1 MGRTMKLHKNA
12 LVCAIT
18 LIFTLSISSKFHA
31 TKAAGF
37 SIDLI
42 HRDSLQS
49 PSLHSSFEGLQ
60 SSLHRSL
67 HRAKTLIRGHSPQS
81 AEADVVSGG
90 GEYLMR
96 FGLGS
101 PKVQTLAIADTGSDL
116 TWIQCTPCKRCFK
129 QEAPLF
135 VPTKSSTY
143 KPVPCH
149 SNTCNSLDST
159 TCNGVKG
166 TCGYM
171 ISYGDRSYSSGEIAT
186 ETITLGNNV
195 TIPRVIIGCGH
206 NDLGTFDAKTS
217 GIVGLGGGKESLVR
231 QMGPSIRG
239 KFSYC
244 LIPLTERATKPS
256 KMHFGNEAVVAGA
269 GVATT
274 PIVAKTPA
282 TYYYLTLQGMS
293 VGSQRFHLD
302 SSSYDQYDHESEK
315 LKGRE
320 GNIIID
326 SGTTL
331 TYLPSELY
339 RQVETAVKRQV
350 RLKPIQPELEQLSL
364 CYAATEDV
372 EKHIPEITAHFKGAD
387 VKLKHYNT
395 FVRLSEKSVCFAFT
409 PSSSLA
415 IYGNIAQMDFL
426 IGYDLE
432 KKTVSFKPTD
442 CSSNA

>member
-1 MGRTMKLHKNA
+1 
-12 LVCAIT
+12 
-18 LIFTLSISSKFHA
+18 
-31 TKAAGF
+31 
-37 SIDLI
+37 
-42 HRDSLQS
+42 
-49 PSLHSSFEGLQ
+49 
-60 SSLHRSL
+60 
-67 HRAKTLIRGHSPQS
+67 
-81 AEADVVSGG
+81 
-90 GEYLMR
+90 MR
-96 FGLGS
+96 FGLGT

-116 TWIQCTPCKRCFK
+116 TWIQCTPCKQCYK
-129 QEAPLF
+129 QKAPLF
-135 VPTKSSTY
+135 VPTRSSTY

-149 SNTCNSLDST
+149 SDTCNSLDSAS
-159 TCNGVKG
+159 CNGDKG

-171 ISYGDRSYSSGEIAT
+171 ISYGDRSHSSGEVAT
-186 ETITLGNNV
+186 ETVTLGNNV
-195 TIPRVIIGCGH
+195 TLPRVIIGCGH
-206 NDLGTFDAKTS
+206 NDLGTFNDETS
-217 GIVGLGGGKESLVR
+217 GIVGLGGGKESLIR

-244 LIPLTERATKPS
+244 LTQLEARATKPS
-256 KMHFGNEAVVAGA
+256 KMHFGSQAMVSGA

-274 PIVAKTPA
+274 SIVAKSPA

-302 SSSYDQYDHESEK
+302 SWSYDHESKK
-315 LKGRE
+315 LQGRE

-339 RQVETAVKRQV
+339 RQVEAAVRRQV
-350 RLKPIQPELEQLSL
+350 KLEPVQSELEQLSL

-372 EKHIPEITAHFKGAD
+372 EKHAPEITAHFKGAD

-442 CSSNA
+442 CSSN